1 MSLNLSTQITRK
13 ATCNNCKKRRT
24 IYENRQTCQMCYKI
38 MIIIKPKSSGNEV
51 IEDFIKYT
59 QRDYVRAGGKM
70 EYVPYDQFKDIEF
83 IAEGGFSKVY
93 KATWIDGPINWSVFE
108 CDEWNYAHKKNY
120 TVVLKNLNNS
130 NNITFKELNELK
142 IFHRINSRKS
152 SVYQGSCKYFGITQ
166 DPITKDVIIVI
177 SYYNLGDLMHYISND
192 FYNISWEK
200 KLHNV
205 WYIMAGIKNLH
216 EANIIH
222 KDLHSGNVLSNEYIA
237 CISDLG
243 ISKSATESTYN
254 NEIYDL
260 IIDIHDRLR
269 PPIVTNAP
277 EGYIE
282 LMKECWQSDPD
293 KRPTAFKIY
302 FILHKMYLNE
312 KNKVKLTKIVKSL
325 DIGPVTNN
333 PGAIYKSRPLS
344 DMIQSAMSTRS
355 LSSQSITTK
364 IDKTIKKIRLLEN
377 GNNDYI
383 TEESEL
389 DIDVDTNSKNILVIK
404 VRSK

>member
-1 MSLNLSTQITRK
+1 
-13 ATCNNCKKRRT
+13 
-24 IYENRQTCQMCYKI
+24 

-254 NEIYDL
+254 NEIYG
-260 IIDIHDRLR
+260 II
-269 PPIVTNAP
+269 PYVAP
-277 EGYIE
+277 EILKGQKYT
-282 LMKECWQSDPD
+282 KASD
-293 KRPTAFKIY
+293 IY
-302 FILHKMYLNE
+302 SFGMIMWE
-312 KNKVKLTKIVKSL
+312 VMT

-364 IDKTIKKIRLLEN
+364 IVDDNEIENCFNEDKTIKKIRLLEN

-404 VRSK
+404 YMFHRNSILIFKYNTINPFFIFLFTYK